1 MSEAD
6 PAPKELLQRYVSC
19 GCQGPC
25 KSKRCNCRKAGL
37 KCNPACKV
45 CRGKSC
51 NNSKRWTA
59 TEHHDSET
67 PTTTDACE
75 EDGGRVSFTKWPE
88 AIPVP
93 NQETQTVA
101 LALLDYVFSRFGVY
115 MKLQLDRGRNIEV
128 FTQLME
134 KLGM

>member
-6 PAPKELLQRYVSC
+6 PAPKELLQEASYACR
-19 GCQGPC
+19 GPC

-37 KCNPACKV
+37 KCNSARKV
-45 CRGKSC
+45 CRGKSR

-75 EDGGRVSFTKWPE
+75 ENGGQTTVEPDNNDLIE
-88 AIPVP
+88 DD
-93 NQETQTVA
+93 ETSSSGQDATTDDDEINENDVGY
-101 LALLDYVFSRFGVY
+101 DFNDFD
-115 MKLQLDRGRNIEV
+115 LQ
-128 FTQLME
+128 
-134 KLGM
+134 